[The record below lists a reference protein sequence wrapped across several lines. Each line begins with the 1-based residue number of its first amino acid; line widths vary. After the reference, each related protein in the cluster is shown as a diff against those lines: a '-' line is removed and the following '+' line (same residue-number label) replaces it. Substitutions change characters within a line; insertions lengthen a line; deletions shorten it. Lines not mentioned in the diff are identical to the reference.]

1 MREQK
6 KRLTKDDER
15 GLFILDQPASLV
27 YIDIHPFRIEWK
39 VQISNIHKCWISSLI
54 AQPWIASIHGTDREN
69 GTPRLSESRNH
80 NHVSHMSREWT
91 ERSPVGVEDLASYL
105 LPKQF
110 KLVHKPGP
118 LVEAIISPIPMRS
131 EEHTSELQSRQY
143 LVCRLL

>member
-1 MREQK
+1 MQPLRQ
-6 KRLTKDDER
+6 RPSVFNHACCVLSTVSPC
-15 GLFILDQPASLV
+15 FIEGPSQCRYSVPVSIV
-27 YIDIHPFRIEWK
+27 YIDVHPFRIEWK

-54 AQPWIASIHGTDREN
+54 AQPWIASIRGTDREN

-91 ERSPVGVEDLASYL
+91 ERSPVGTEDLASYL

-118 LVEAIISPIPMRS
+118 LVEAIISPIPMT
-131 EEHTSELQSRQY
+131 HIA
-143 LVCRLL
+143 